1 MTMAERVELNDLT
14 LALQRLQLRVALLE
28 VLVAKSL
35 PLEPVA
41 SEFKKAARR

>member
-41 SEFKKAARR
+41 DAPRKVARR

>member
-1 MTMAERVELNDLT
+1 MTMAERYELNNLT
-14 LALQRLQLRVALLE
+14 ATVERLQERVALLE